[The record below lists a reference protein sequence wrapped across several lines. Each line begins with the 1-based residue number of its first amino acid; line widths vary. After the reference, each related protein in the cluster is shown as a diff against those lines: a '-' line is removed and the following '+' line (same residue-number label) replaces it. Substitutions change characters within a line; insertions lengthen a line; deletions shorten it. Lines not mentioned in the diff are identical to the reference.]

1 MQEKFEK
8 FSHRLFV
15 TRLFYTA
22 SATTGHSECLT
33 NAFST
38 SALGLETLLVNGL
51 IDRELTI
58 EFTGLWAEL
67 LDATLPTERD
77 SGLCAPHFPTFG

>member
-1 MQEKFEK
+1 MGRKPPLGTVRGKAQPERRE
-8 FSHRLFV
+8 
-15 TRLFYTA
+15 
-22 SATTGHSECLT
+22 SATSGHSECLT
-33 NAFST
+33 SAFST

-51 IDRELTI
+51 IDRDFTI
-58 EFTGLWAEL
+58 EFTGLWVEL